1 MAQINLLPWR
11 ETLRKEKQKEFIS
24 VTAFAAAVTAVLV
37 GFVHI
42 HMTGVIEYQERR
54 NQFLENEIKILDTK
68 IKEVEKLE
76 STKKALID
84 RMTVIQNLQATR
96 PQIVHLFDDL
106 VSTLPDGIYLT
117 SVKQSG
123 SKLDISGQA
132 ESNARVSAYMRNI
145 DDSEWLT
152 APRLNVIETKKSGF
166 GRVSSFKVQAEQ
178 TAPKS
183 KE

>member
-1 MAQINLLPWR
+1 MAHINLLPWR

-24 VTAFAAAVTAVLV
+24 ITAFAAAVTAVLV
-37 GFVHI
+37 VFVHI
-42 HMTGVIEYQERR
+42 HMSGVIKYQERR
-54 NQFLENEIKILDTK
+54 NQFLENEIKILDGK

-76 STKKALID
+76 ATKKALID
-84 RMTVIQNLQATR
+84 RMNVIQNLQATR
-96 PQIVHLFDDL
+96 PQIVHVFDEF
-106 VSTLPDGIYLT
+106 VHTLPNGVYLT
-117 SVKQSG
+117 GVKQSG

-145 DDSEWLT
+145 DDSEWLA
-152 APRLNVIETKKSGF
+152 APRLNVIETRKTGF
-166 GRVSSFKVQAEQ
+166 GRVSSFKLQAAQ